1 MTRILVKRAGALGD
15 VIMTTGVVRAL
26 HEKHNGAC
34 EIDVLTQ
41 FPKVFE
47 RNPYVTNLGESGTYE
62 QVIDLD
68 LAYELRPNV
77 HTIQAY
83 ADKAGV
89 DPAQCRIEMFPS
101 EADRAAIA
109 NAGLPEKF
117 VCVHMRNHF
126 WPNRNLPNHFWM
138 DVMGHIIGQTDMAV
152 VQVGGGNDL
161 QFGDIPGKMI
171 NTVNKL
177 SLHQSVALFERS
189 TAYIGVDSGSYH
201 IAACTDVPIVGLFTA
216 FKSEYREPIGRNAA
230 HVNIAAN
237 IDCYGCAETMPA
249 PIVSYKCNRGDE
261 ACTRSFNP
269 THVYS
274 ELMKLLEQ

>member
-26 HEKHNGAC
+26 YEKHNGEC
-34 EIDVLTQ
+34 EIDVITEYPQVFARSPYVKNLTQ
-41 FPKVFE
+41 
-47 RNPYVTNLGESGTYE
+47 SGNYD
-62 QVIDLD
+62 QVVDLN

-77 HTIQAY
+77 HTIEAY

-89 DPAQCRIEMFPS
+89 NKDLCRIELFPS
-101 EADRAAIA
+101 EADYAAIA
-109 NAGLPEKF
+109 NAGLPDKF

-126 WPNRNLPNHFWM
+126 WPNRNLPADFWIEL
-138 DVMGHIIGQTDMAV
+138 MGHIIGQTDMAV
-152 VQVGGGNDL
+152 VQVGGGSDL

-189 TAYIGVDSGSYH
+189 AGYIGVDSGSYH
-201 IAACTDVPIVGLFTA
+201 IAACTNVPIVGLFTA
-216 FKSEYREPIGRNAA
+216 FKSEYREPVGRAA
-230 HVNIAAN
+230 QHINIASD

-261 ACTRSFNP
+261 ECTRRFDPVSVF
-269 THVYS
+269 S
-274 ELMKLLEQ
+274 ELMTLIEK

>member
-1 MTRILVKRAGALGD
+1 MPRILVKRAGALGD

-26 HEKHNGAC
+26 YEKHNGDC
-34 EIDVLTQ
+34 EIDILTQ
-41 FPKVFE
+41 FPAVFD
-47 RNPYVTNLGESGTYE
+47 RNPYVKSLTQTGDYD
-62 QVIDLD
+62 QVVDLD

-77 HTIQAY
+77 HTIEAY

-89 DPAQCRIEMFPS
+89 DKNLCRIELFPS
-101 EADRAAIA
+101 DSDYAAIA

-117 VCVHMRNHF
+117 VSVHMRNHF
-126 WPNRNLPNHFWM
+126 WPNRNLPADFWIEL
-138 DVMGHIIGQTDMAV
+138 MGHIIGQTDMAV
-152 VQVGGGNDL
+152 VQVGGGTDL

-201 IAACTDVPIVGLFTA
+201 IAACTNVPIVGLFTA
-216 FKSEYREPIGRNAA
+216 FKSEYREPIGRTGPHINLASQ
-230 HVNIAAN
+230 IE
-237 IDCYGCAETMPA
+237 CYGCAETMPA

-261 ACTRSFNP
+261 ECTRRFDP
-269 THVYS
+269 KYVYNQ
-274 ELMKLLEQ
+274 LMSLIEK